1 MLAGL
6 LKAPTRYAPTNNLKR
21 SQERA
26 NLIIGLMEN
35 QNFLSKAEAKFAREN
50 PATLSKFAQRKQV
63 DILLTGSWQVF
74 QTISPMKQLKMS

>member
-50 PATLSKFAQRKQV
+50 PALYQNLPRRKQV

-74 QTISPMKQLKMS
+74 QTISPMKQLKM